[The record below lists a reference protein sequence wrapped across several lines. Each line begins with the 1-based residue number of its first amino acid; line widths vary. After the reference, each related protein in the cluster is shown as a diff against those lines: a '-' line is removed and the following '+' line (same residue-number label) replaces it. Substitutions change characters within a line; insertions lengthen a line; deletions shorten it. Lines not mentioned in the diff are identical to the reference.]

1 MRQHIGFGTESEVM
15 FALNDA
21 DDSVRVCLR
30 VRVSVRASMNSI

>member
-21 DDSVRVCLR
+21 DDSVRVSLR